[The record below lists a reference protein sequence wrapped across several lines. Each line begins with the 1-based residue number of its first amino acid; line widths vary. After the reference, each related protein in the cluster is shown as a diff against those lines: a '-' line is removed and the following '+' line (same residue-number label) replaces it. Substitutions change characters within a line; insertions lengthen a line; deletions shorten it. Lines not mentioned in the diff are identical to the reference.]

1 MKMAGLKIMEQFEI
15 SEEQSGFVEWGDF
28 YGKNQM
34 SELLSKGSAA
44 SHDCNDACVRSAL
57 SCDNLTSGISIRAR
71 FLSRVRKMAIRCIL
85 VKYKG
90 NRHILR
96 CRRIK
101 ALYFSMAK
109 KFMSLTR

>member
-44 SHDCNDACVRSAL
+44 SHGCHGACVRSAL
-57 SCDNLTSGISIRAR
+57 SCDNLTSGI
-71 FLSRVRKMAIRCIL
+71 
-85 VKYKG
+85 
-90 NRHILR
+90 
-96 CRRIK
+96 
-101 ALYFSMAK
+101 
-109 KFMSLTR
+109 

>member
-44 SHDCNDACVRSAL
+44 SHGCHGACVRSAL
-57 SCDNLTSGISIRAR
+57 SCDNLTSGI
-71 FLSRVRKMAIRCIL
+71 CI
-85 VKYKG
+85 
-90 NRHILR
+90 
-96 CRRIK
+96 
-101 ALYFSMAK
+101 
-109 KFMSLTR
+109 